1 MQKLFLQTT
10 LIIAFGSGIFNTTY
24 AQVGIGTQMPDASAQ
39 LDIVSTAKGLL
50 VPRMTTAQRTAVAN
64 PADGLLV
71 YDTDS
76 KHFWFYAGGSG
87 WGKLDNEPFTL
98 PYSATQSST
107 PGLMTITNQA
117 NGYAASFKV
126 DQAVSTSA
134 AVRGEVNSQFANFGT
149 AGIYG
154 IASGS
159 VGQAGAFH
167 ASNPAGDGNGIVVI
181 VEGTGDAVIAQAKQT
196 GHSIYAAHT
205 NAGNAINATI
215 SGAASG
221 KVAFFGNTATNNTNN
236 IVEINTQGKGNAF
249 LANHRGTAG
258 NIAVFQAAGANV
270 ARIDRAGVGYF
281 NGGTQNSGADLA
293 EAFEVTDNIASY
305 EPGDVLAIATQKDRT
320 VEKSAG
326 AYSTLV
332 LGVYATKPGVLLTDQ
347 PIDVEMIDRVP
358 MGVVGVIPTKVCTD
372 GGAIRRGDLLV
383 TSSRPGV
390 AMKADPDQVKPGQ
403 VIGKAL
409 QNYAGNEVGKINV
422 FVNVK

>member
-1 MQKLFLQTT
+1 MQKTFLRTA
-10 LIIAFGSGIFNTTY
+10 LIITLGSGILSTTY
-24 AQVGIGTQMPDASAQ
+24 AQVGIGTQTPDASAQ

-50 VPRMTTAQRTAVAN
+50 VPRMTSAQRTAVVN
-64 PADGLLV
+64 PAEGLLV

-76 KHFWFYAGGSG
+76 KHFWFYTGGNG

-98 PYSATQSST
+98 PYAATQSSV

-126 DQAVSTSA
+126 DQILSTSA

-149 AGIYG
+149 AGILG
-154 IASGS
+154 IASG
-159 VGQAGAFH
+159 GAGTAGTFY
-167 ASNPAGDGNGIVVI
+167 ANNPDGN
-181 VEGTGDAVIAQAKQT
+181 GDAVIAKTDGDGDAILAQAGKE
-196 GHSIYAAHT
+196 GHAIHAYHA
-205 NAGNAINATI
+205 NAGNAITATVL
-215 SGAASG
+215 GAASG
-221 KVAFFGNTATNNTNN
+221 KVAFFESTAQNNTNN
-236 IVEINTQGKGNAF
+236 VVEINTRGKGNAF

-258 NIAVFQAAGANV
+258 NIAVFQTAGANV

-293 EAFEVTDNIASY
+293 EAFEVTDNIADY
-305 EPGDVLAIATQKDRT
+305 EPGDVLAIATEKDRT

-326 AYSTLV
+326 AYSALV

-347 PIDVEMIDRVP
+347 PVGVEAIGRVP

-390 AMKADPDQVKPGQ
+390 AMKADPGQVKPGQ

-409 QNYAGNEVGKINV
+409 QNYAGDGVGKINV